1 MKLFNSKYPIICA
14 PMSQVS
20 DGKLAIAAHDAG
32 IVPSLTVPFIINT
45 NSAQMKINLNR
56 ALFEFEKDLI
66 EFRNHTPDGE
76 IIVAFS
82 PKIFNNLNLIALI
95 LKYNISH
102 IEFLERMEQ
111 KDIPIIKILNK
122 ANIKIIQKYLTNQS
136 RGSFAGYE
144 LDDLNLKGIDALSLK
159 GSDGAGRV
167 IDNNKS
173 LMQRYEILRKKLP
186 TKPII
191 ISGGISTSAEIKQ
204 YLNAGVTAV
213 ALGTVF
219 ALSEES
225 SINREK
231 KLAIINSS
239 FDNVTKVKAGP
250 MYQNAIVFTPTPDT
264 DYNNSVGLV
273 VGRDS
278 ADKGLIFVGKGIDN
292 IHSIKPV
299 AQIVKELIKDVQV

>member
-14 PMSQVS
+14 PMNQVS
-20 DGKLAIAAHDAG
+20 DSKLAIAAHDAG

-45 NSAQMKINLNR
+45 NLVQMKINLNR

-82 PKIFNNLNLIALI
+82 PKMFSNRNLIEFL
-95 LKYNISH
+95 LKYKISH
-102 IEFLERMEQ
+102 IEFFERLEQ
-111 KDIPIIKILNK
+111 KDIPILQILRK
-122 ANIKIIQKYLTNQS
+122 LNIKIIQKYLTIGATSIEDRNKS
-136 RGSFAGYE
+136 YVDAVPH
-144 LDDLNLKGIDALSLK
+144 IDAISLK
-159 GSDGAGRV
+159 GPDGAARV
-167 IDNNKS
+167 IDTNET
-173 LMQRYEILRKKLP
+173 LMRRYEIIRKKLP

-204 YLNAGVTAV
+204 YLDVGVTAV

-250 MYQNAIVFTPTPDT
+250 MYQNAIVFTSTPDT

>member
-1 MKLFNSKYPIICA
+1 MN
-14 PMSQVS
+14 QVS
-20 DGKLAIAAHDAG
+20 DSKLAIAAHDAG
-32 IVPSLTVPFIINT
+32 IVPSLTMPFIIGKD
-45 NSAQMKINLNR
+45 SVQMKINFDR
-56 ALFEFEKDLI
+56 ASSELEKNLI

-82 PKIFNNLNLIALI
+82 PKVFNNLNFIALI

-136 RGSFAGYE
+136 RGSFAAANE
-144 LDDLNLKGIDALSLK
+144 DDDLNLKGIDALSLK

-278 ADKGLIFVGKGIDN
+278 ADRGLIFVGKGIDN

>member
-1 MKLFNSKYPIICA
+1 MN
-14 PMSQVS
+14 QVS
-20 DGKLAIAAHDAG
+20 DSKLAIAAHDAG
-32 IVPSLTVPFIINT
+32 IVPSLTMPFIIGKD
-45 NSAQMKINLNR
+45 SVQMKINFDR
-56 ALFEFEKDLI
+56 ALSELEKNLI

-76 IIVAFS
+76 IILALS
-82 PKIFNNLNLIALI
+82 PKIFNNNVLIELI
-95 LKYNISH
+95 IKHKISH
-102 IEFLERMEQ
+102 IEFFERLEQ
-111 KDIPIIKILNK
+111 KDILIIKILK
-122 ANIKIIQKYLTNQS
+122 RLNIKIIQKYLTIGATSIEERNKS
-136 RGSFAGYE
+136 YVDAVPH
-144 LDDLNLKGIDALSLK
+144 IDAISLK
-159 GSDGAGRV
+159 GPDGASRV
-167 IDNNKS
+167 INTNES
-173 LMQRYEILRKKLP
+173 LMRRYEILRKKLP

-204 YLNAGVTAV
+204 YLDAGATAV

-231 KLAIINSS
+231 KLALINSS
-239 FDNVTKVKAGP
+239 FNDVTKVKAGP

-292 IHSIKPV
+292 VNAIKPV
-299 AQIVKELIKDVQV
+299 AQIVEELTKDV